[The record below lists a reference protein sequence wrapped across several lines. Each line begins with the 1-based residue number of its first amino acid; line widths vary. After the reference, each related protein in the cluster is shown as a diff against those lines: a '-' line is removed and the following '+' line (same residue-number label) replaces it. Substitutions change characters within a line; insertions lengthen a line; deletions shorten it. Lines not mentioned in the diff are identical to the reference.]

1 MAVQNPKF
9 IQNWEESRKGG
20 LKRFMLLEG
29 SIFGVL
35 LFVLLLIYYWFTDSL
50 QFSILSFD
58 TFYMFIWYVL
68 GGIFIYSPAMWW
80 YNERLY
86 KRHLSAK
93 E

>member
-1 MAVQNPKF
+1 MADRNSKF

-35 LFVLLLIYYWFTDSL
+35 LFILLLIYYWFTESL
-50 QFSILSFD
+50 QFQILSID

-86 KRHLSAK
+86 KKNASSD
-93 E
+93 